1 MKKGFGILFTLS
13 LIIVFSG
20 CKKSNPDIEYD
31 RKYIKEIREFR
42 KEAMNYMMT
51 ANIPGGSFAVFKDGK
66 LIYSEGLGYASQEL
80 EVAATRN
87 TKFRIGKVTEC
98 LTGVLYQMLV
108 AEGKLHP
115 DSTVQFYLPDFPE
128 KQFRLPVGKLSYHT
142 SGIRQPYAAEDE
154 SRGMNMTLK
163 QGIEQFKNDSLL
175 HFPGLMQEQS
185 MFNYNLLGAVIEK
198 VTGKTY
204 AQLLKE
210 YITDTL
216 HLNNTVID
224 NPFAVIKNRSDFF
237 DLNFVVQIINA
248 PTRDLRHRAAAE
260 GLLSNAEDLATFG
273 NSILQSI
280 IISED
285 IKAELLKPVV
295 LFDEKKSTLNNGW
308 IYMTDNNGAIF
319 YGRAAGITGGGAALL
334 VYPDEQLVV
343 AATINLTDNGGQLP
357 IMALAEKFR
366 KKPEAANE
374 TSEKKE

>member
-13 LIIVFSG
+13 LIIIFTG
-20 CKKSNPDIEYD
+20 CKKPDPDIEYD

-42 KEAMNYMMT
+42 KEAMSYMMT

-66 LIYSEGLGYASQEL
+66 LIYSEGFGYASQEL

-98 LTGVLYQMLV
+98 FTGVLFQMLV

-128 KQFRLPVGKLSYHT
+128 KQYRLPVGTLSYHT
-142 SGIRQPYAAEDE
+142 SGIRQPNAAEDE
-154 SRGMNMTLK
+154 SHGMNITLK
-163 QGIEQFKNDSLL
+163 QGIDQFKNDSLL
-175 HFPGLMQEQS
+175 YYPGLMQEES
-185 MFNYNLLGAVIEK
+185 IFNYNLLGAVMEK
-198 VTGKTY
+198 ATGKTY
-204 AQLLKE
+204 SQLLKE

-224 NPFAVIKNRSDFF
+224 NPFAVIKNRTDFF
-237 DLNFVVQIINA
+237 DLNFVAQMINA
-248 PTRDLRHRAAAE
+248 PARDLRYRAAAE

-273 NSILQSI
+273 NSILQSK
-280 IISED
+280 IISESVKD
-285 IKAELLKPVV
+285 ELFRPVI
-295 LFDEKKSTLNNGW
+295 LFDEKKTTLNNGW

-357 IMALAEKFR
+357 IIALAEKFR
-366 KKPEAANE
+366 GKPEAANE
-374 TSEKKE
+374 TSESK

>member
-13 LIIVFSG
+13 LIIIFTG
-20 CKKSNPDIEYD
+20 CKKPDPDIEYD

-42 KEAMNYMMT
+42 KEAMSYMMT

-98 LTGVLYQMLV
+98 FTGVLFQMLV

-128 KQFRLPVGKLSYHT
+128 KQYRLPVGTLSYHT
-142 SGIRQPYAAEDE
+142 SGIRQPNAAEDE
-154 SRGMNMTLK
+154 SHGMNITLK
-163 QGIEQFKNDSLL
+163 QGIDQFKNDSLL
-175 HFPGLMQEQS
+175 YYPGLMQEES
-185 MFNYNLLGAVIEK
+185 IFNYNLLGAVMEK
-198 VTGKTY
+198 ATGKTY
-204 AQLLKE
+204 SQLLKE

-224 NPFAVIKNRSDFF
+224 NPFAVIKNRTDFF
-237 DLNFVVQIINA
+237 DLNFVAQMINA
-248 PTRDLRHRAAAE
+248 PARDLRYRAAAE

-273 NSILQSI
+273 NSILQSK
-280 IISED
+280 IISESVKD
-285 IKAELLKPVV
+285 ELFRPVI
-295 LFDEKKSTLNNGW
+295 LFDEKKTTLNNGW

-357 IMALAEKFR
+357 IIALAEKFR
-366 KKPEAANE
+366 GKPEAANE
-374 TSEKKE
+374 TSESK

>member
-13 LIIVFSG
+13 LIIIFTG
-20 CKKSNPDIEYD
+20 CKKPDPDIEYD

-42 KEAMNYMMT
+42 KEAMSYMMT
-51 ANIPGGSFAVFKDGK
+51 ANIPGGSFAVFKNGK
-66 LIYSEGLGYASQEL
+66 LIYSEGFGYASHEL

-98 LTGVLYQMLV
+98 FTGVLYQMLV

-115 DSTVQFYLPDFPE
+115 DSTVQFYLPDFQE
-128 KQFRLPVGKLSYHT
+128 KQYRLPVGTLSYHT
-142 SGIRQPYAAEDE
+142 SGIRQPNATEDE

-175 HFPGLMQEQS
+175 YFPGLMQKQS
-185 MFNYNLLGAVIEK
+185 MFNYNLLGAVMEK
-198 VTGKTY
+198 ATGKTY
-204 AQLLKE
+204 SQLLKE

-216 HLNNTVID
+216 HLKNTVID
-224 NPFAVIKNRSDFF
+224 NPFAVIKNRTDFF
-237 DLNFVVQIINA
+237 DLNFVAQMINA
-248 PTRDLRHRAAAE
+248 PARDLRHRAAAE

-273 NSILQSI
+273 NAILQSK
-280 IISED
+280 IISEAV
-285 IKAELLKPVV
+285 KAELFKPVI
-295 LFDEKKSTLNNGW
+295 LFDEKKTTLNNGW
-308 IYMTDNNGAIF
+308 IYMTDNNGATF

-357 IMALAEKFR
+357 IVALAGKFR
-366 KKPEAANE
+366 KKPEAENGTVE
-374 TSEKKE
+374 NKE

>member
-13 LIIVFSG
+13 LIIVFQG
-20 CKKSNPDIEYD
+20 CKKPDPDIEYD

-42 KEAMNYMMT
+42 KEAMSYMMT

-98 LTGVLYQMLV
+98 FTGVLFQMLV
-108 AEGKLHP
+108 AEEKLHP

-128 KQFRLPVGKLSYHT
+128 KQYRLPVGTLSYHT
-142 SGIRQPYAAEDE
+142 SGIRQPNATEDE

-175 HFPGLMQEQS
+175 FFPGLMQEQS
-185 MFNYNLLGAVIEK
+185 MFNYNLLGAVMEK

-204 AQLLKE
+204 SQLLKE

-237 DLNFVVQIINA
+237 DLNFVAQMINA
-248 PTRDLRHRAAAE
+248 PARDLRHRAAAE

-273 NSILQSI
+273 NSILQSK
-280 IISED
+280 IISES
-285 IKAELLKPVV
+285 IKAELFKPVV
-295 LFDEKKSTLNNGW
+295 LFDEKKTTLNNGW

-357 IMALAEKFR
+357 IIALAEKFR
-366 KKPEAANE
+366 KKPEATNE
-374 TSEKKE
+374 SSESK

>member
-13 LIIVFSG
+13 LIIIFTG
-20 CKKSNPDIEYD
+20 CKKPDPDIEYD

-98 LTGVLYQMLV
+98 FTGVLYQMLV

-128 KQFRLPVGKLSYHT
+128 KQYRLPVGTLSYHT
-142 SGIRQPYAAEDE
+142 SGIRQPNAAEDE
-154 SRGMNMTLK
+154 SRGMNITLK
-163 QGIEQFKNDSLL
+163 QGIDQFKNDSLL
-175 HFPGLMQEQS
+175 YYPGLMQEES
-185 MFNYNLLGAVIEK
+185 IFNYNLLGVVMEK

-204 AQLLKE
+204 SQLLKE

-224 NPFAVIKNRSDFF
+224 NPFAVIKNRTDFF
-237 DLNFVVQIINA
+237 DLNFVAQMINA
-248 PTRDLRHRAAAE
+248 PARDLRHRAAAE

-273 NSILQSI
+273 NSILQSK
-280 IISED
+280 IISESVKD
-285 IKAELLKPVV
+285 ELFRPVI
-295 LFDEKKSTLNNGW
+295 LFDEKKTTLNNGW

-357 IMALAEKFR
+357 IIALAEKFR
-366 KKPEAANE
+366 KKPEATNE
-374 TSEKKE
+374 SSESK

>member
-1 MKKGFGILFTLS
+1 MS
-13 LIIVFSG
+13 
-20 CKKSNPDIEYD
+20 
-31 RKYIKEIREFR
+31 
-42 KEAMNYMMT
+42 YMMT

-66 LIYSEGLGYASQEL
+66 LIYSEGLGYASREL

-98 LTGVLYQMLV
+98 FTGVLYQMLV

-128 KQFRLPVGKLSYHT
+128 KQYRLPVGTLSYHT
-142 SGIRQPYAAEDE
+142 SGIRQPNVAENE
-154 SRGMNMTLK
+154 SSGMNMTLK
-163 QGIEQFKNDSLL
+163 QGIELFKNDSLL
-175 HFPGLMQEQS
+175 YYPGMVQAQS
-185 MFNYNLLGAVIEK
+185 MFNYNLLGAVMKK

-216 HLNNTVID
+216 QLNNTVID
-224 NPFAVIKNRSDFF
+224 NPFAVIKNRSNFF
-237 DLNFVVQIINA
+237 DLNFVAQMVNA
-248 PTRDLRHRAAAE
+248 PARDLRFRSPAE

-273 NSILQSI
+273 NAILQSK
-280 IISED
+280 IISESVKD
-285 IKAELLKPVV
+285 ELFRPVI
-295 LFDEKKSTLNNGW
+295 LFDEKKTTLNNGW
-308 IYMTDNNGAIF
+308 IYMTDNNGATF

-357 IMALAEKFR
+357 IIALAEKFR
-366 KKPEAANE
+366 KKPEV
-374 TSEKKE
+374 TKEISDDKE

>member
-13 LIIVFSG
+13 LIIIFTG
-20 CKKSNPDIEYD
+20 CKKPDPDIEYD

-42 KEAMNYMMT
+42 KEAMSYMMT

-66 LIYSEGLGYASQEL
+66 LIYSEGFGYASQEL

-98 LTGVLYQMLV
+98 FTGVLFQMLV

-128 KQFRLPVGKLSYHT
+128 KQYRLPVGTLSYHT
-142 SGIRQPYAAEDE
+142 SGIRQPNAAEDE
-154 SRGMNMTLK
+154 SRGMNITLK
-163 QGIEQFKNDSLL
+163 QGIDQYKNDSLL
-175 HFPGLMQEQS
+175 YYPGLMQEES
-185 MFNYNLLGAVIEK
+185 IFNYNLLGAVMEK
-198 VTGKTY
+198 ATGKTY
-204 AQLLKE
+204 SQLLKE

-224 NPFAVIKNRSDFF
+224 NPFAVIKNRTDFF
-237 DLNFVVQIINA
+237 DLNFVAQMINA
-248 PTRDLRHRAAAE
+248 PARDLRYRAAAE

-273 NSILQSI
+273 NSILQSK
-280 IISED
+280 IISESVKD
-285 IKAELLKPVV
+285 ELFRPVI
-295 LFDEKKSTLNNGW
+295 LFDEKKTTLNNGW

-357 IMALAEKFR
+357 IIALAEKFR
-366 KKPEAANE
+366 GKPEAANE
-374 TSEKKE
+374 TSESK

>member
-13 LIIVFSG
+13 LIIIFTG
-20 CKKSNPDIEYD
+20 CKKPNPDIEYD
-31 RKYIKEIREFR
+31 RKYIKEIKEFR
-42 KEAMNYMMT
+42 KEAMSYMMT

-66 LIYSEGLGYASQEL
+66 LIYSEGLGYASREL

-98 LTGVLYQMLV
+98 FTGVLYQMLV

-128 KQFRLPVGKLSYHT
+128 KQYRLPVGTLSYHT
-142 SGIRQPYAAEDE
+142 SGIRQPNVAENE
-154 SRGMNMTLK
+154 SSGMNMTLK
-163 QGIEQFKNDSLL
+163 QGIELFKNDSLL
-175 HFPGLMQEQS
+175 YYPGMVQAQS
-185 MFNYNLLGAVIEK
+185 MFNYNLLGAVMKK

-216 HLNNTVID
+216 QLNNTVID
-224 NPFAVIKNRSDFF
+224 NPFAVIKNRSNFF
-237 DLNFVVQIINA
+237 DLNFVAQMVNA
-248 PTRDLRHRAAAE
+248 PARDLRFRSPAE

-273 NSILQSI
+273 NAILQSK
-280 IISED
+280 IISESVKD
-285 IKAELLKPVV
+285 ELFRPVI
-295 LFDEKKSTLNNGW
+295 LFDEKKTTLNNGW
-308 IYMTDNNGAIF
+308 IYMTDNNGATF

-357 IMALAEKFR
+357 IIALAEKFR
-366 KKPEAANE
+366 KKPEV
-374 TSEKKE
+374 TKEISDDKE